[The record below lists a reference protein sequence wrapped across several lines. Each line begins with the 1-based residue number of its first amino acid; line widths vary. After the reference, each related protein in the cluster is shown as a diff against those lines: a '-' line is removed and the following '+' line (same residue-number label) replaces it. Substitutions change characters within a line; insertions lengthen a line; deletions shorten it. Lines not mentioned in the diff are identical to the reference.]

1 MDAFVPMTGTNRK
14 KVLMEKK
21 SSYTTCFARLF
32 NNYNDGRT
40 LLTSEL
46 NVQVSDTTAA

>member
-1 MDAFVPMTGTNRK
+1 MDAFVPMTGTNGK
-14 KVLMEKK
+14 KFWREKK
-21 SSYTTCFARLF
+21 SSYTACIAGLF